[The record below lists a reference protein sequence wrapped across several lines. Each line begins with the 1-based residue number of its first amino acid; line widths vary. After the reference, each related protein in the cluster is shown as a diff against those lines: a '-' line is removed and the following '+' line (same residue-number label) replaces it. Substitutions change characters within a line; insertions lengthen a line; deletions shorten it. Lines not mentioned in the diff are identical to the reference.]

1 MRAYSL
7 DFRRNVM
14 AAYKQTQHKTSV
26 CKQFKIARST
36 LDEWIALEETTQDL
50 KPLPLIRTGRPFSIY
65 DLKSFEDF
73 VKSTPFSKISE
84 LIDPFEQRFG
94 YKVSYSILWRGL
106 KKIGWKNTFKSQ
118 K

>member
-7 DFRRNVM
+7 DFRQNVM
-14 AAYKQTQHKTSV
+14 AAYKQTQHKSKV

-50 KPLPLIRTGRPFSIY
+50 KPLPLTRTGRPFSIY

-73 VKSTPFSKISE
+73 VKSTPFSKIRE
-84 LIDPFEQRFG
+84 LIDPFEHRFD

-106 KKIGWKNTFKSQ
+106 KKIGWKNKFKSRE
-118 K
+118 